1 MYLTENQAYLL
12 SVLDETRYLRCAQ
25 AYLLLRLKEPW
36 KTPEQA
42 DAAMRQ
48 LRYLGRAVFLDGGNV
63 IALPEYREKTP
74 DAGMLDAVDVML
86 DLAGKELLRISAR
99 KPPFKLCFLA
109 AQPDGGIGSFAVM
122 PVERGREAVVSAQVQ
137 LEEADRRTV
146 VFLLSDWSQHEAVH
160 TGLPHYFML
169 RDNGKRRYFK
179 GVVAGK

>member
-12 SVLDETRYLRCAQ
+12 SVLRETHYLRCAQ

-48 LRYLGRAVFLDGGNV
+48 LRYLGRAVFLEGNV
-63 IALPEYREKTP
+63 IALPEYREKAP
-74 DAGMLDAVDVML
+74 DTGMLDAVDVML
-86 DLAGKELLRISAR
+86 DLAGKELLRISAH
-99 KPPFKLCFLA
+99 KSPFKLCFLSSQA
-109 AQPDGGIGSFAVM
+109 DGGIGSFAVM
-122 PVERGREAVVSAQVQ
+122 PVELGREAAVSAQVQ
-137 LEEADRRTV
+137 LAEADRRTV

-169 RDNGKRRYFK
+169 RDGGKRRYFK

>member
-12 SVLDETRYLRCAQ
+12 SVLDESHYLRCMQ

-48 LRYLGRAVFLDGGNV
+48 MRYLGRAVFLNGGDV
-63 IALPEYREKTP
+63 IALPEYREKPP
-74 DAGMLDAVDVML
+74 DTGMLDAVDVML
-86 DLAGKELLRISAR
+86 DLAGKELLRISAH
-99 KPPFKLCFLA
+99 KPPFKLCFLTS
-109 AQPDGGIGSFAVM
+109 QPDGGIGSYAVM
-122 PVERGREAVVSAQVQ
+122 PVERGREAAVSAEVQ
-137 LEEADRRTV
+137 LAEADRRTV
-146 VFLLSDWSQHEAVH
+146 VFLLSDWSQHEAVQ

-169 RDNGKRRYFK
+169 RDHGKRRYFK